1 MCAVLGGLAARE
13 PLTFVVHSPMSAL
26 PSSYRMVCLKISR
39 PPRRNRP
46 ASVFPSESLKSG
58 SPGFLLGIGLTGA
71 MLFLQQGDVPQQGE
85 PHFAQQGDWPHFAH
99 LALQPAVQ
107 SLMPLAIRSIAAR
120 SVRQQ
125 RGRVHNNYERGNF
138 TCARRLLFPFSIKE
152 VNWERSS
159 TRTSPFLTPH

>member
-26 PSSYRMVCLKISR
+26 PSSYRMVCLKISS

-85 PHFAQQGDWPHFAH
+85 P
-99 LALQPAVQ
+99 LQPDVEA
-107 SLMPLAIRSIAAR
+107 
-120 SVRQQ
+120 
-125 RGRVHNNYERGNF
+125 
-138 TCARRLLFPFSIKE
+138 
-152 VNWERSS
+152 
-159 TRTSPFLTPH
+159 